1 MIKHIVFFKLED
13 NTSDKREVLKAKLLA
28 MKGKIDI
35 LKHIEVGIDING
47 SERAYDVALITDFQS
62 IEDLKS
68 YASNPLHVE
77 VLKYLKSEN
86 ILTKVVD
93 YEY

>member
-13 NTSDKREVLKAKLLA
+13 NTSDKREVLKNKLLS

-35 LKHIEVGIDING
+35 LKYIEVGIDING
-47 SERAYDVALITDFQS
+47 SERAYDVVLITDFQS

-68 YASNPLHVE
+68 YATNPLHVE